1 MTYKPKNYPRDNGA
15 VAADDGDCCAYKN
28 RRIAQVLCIAPMR
41 FMFKGFYRQRRAFL
55 IAPKVSRRKQA
66 RQPALRPK
74 GQSVPKRN
82 SWA

>member
-1 MTYKPKNYPRDNGA
+1 MYLKKISPTITFLYSVNT
-15 VAADDGDCCAYKN
+15 N
-28 RRIAQVLCIAPMR
+28 RRIAQVLCNAPML

-66 RQPALRPK
+66 RQPALRLK